1 MPCSTLV
8 QGASESTQTHGNNFY
23 RVLWVTIL
31 CDLFILDFVLFQ
43 NTFWFGLGGSSIFL
57 IPAIIF
63 AVKLSK
69 YYRRMDTEDVYD
81 E

>member
-1 MPCSTLV
+1 MSSFSNCAV
-8 QGASESTQTHGNNFY
+8 IF
-23 RVLWVTIL
+23 
-31 CDLFILDFVLFQ
+31 FFFLDFVSFQ
-43 NTFWFGLGGSSIFL
+43 NAFWFGLGGSSIFL

>member
-1 MPCSTLV
+1 MVRISSK
-8 QGASESTQTHGNNFY
+8 GS
-23 RVLWVTIL
+23 VLISFL
-31 CDLFILDFVLFQ
+31 PDLFFSLIFLLLLFQ
-43 NTFWFGLGGSSIFL
+43 NTFWFGLGGSSMFL

>member
-1 MPCSTLV
+1 MLRIS
-8 QGASESTQTHGNNFY
+8 SRDS
-23 RVLWVTIL
+23 VLISFL
-31 CDLFILDFVLFQ
+31 HDLFSLIFLLLLFQ
-43 NTFWFGLGGSSIFL
+43 NTFWFGLGGSSMFL